1 MPRVMPVVS
10 LIAVGAM
17 CRWMSVKVVFLGV
30 VAGLGRK
37 LGKAPAVAGDDDT
50 LGRRSPPWRRL
61 LLALLLRFLE
71 AGRLLRL
78 FGHRRA
84 LMLQGRSVGFGLFQ
98 LRALST
104 EVWAFSTSSSSLAS
118 V

>member
-17 CRWMSVKVVFLGV
+17 CRWKSVKVVFLGV
-30 VAGLGRK
+30 VAGLERK
-37 LGKAPAVAGDDDT
+37 LGKASAVAGDDDA
-50 LGRRSPPWRRL
+50 LGRRSPRRRL